1 MARSVGEG
9 RRVDAL
15 LDEAVAVHRGADD
28 VFGLA
33 VALQNL
39 AEGLMEQNDFAGA
52 YAAYAESQALHARLG
67 HHHRVAI
74 TYGLMANAAIVQGDY
89 DRAIRLAS
97 TSAEVAAQYNNTYV
111 ATGARWLIGLVQTL
125 QADPAGVALLRPG
138 LEIFITYQYV
148 AGVAFSLE
156 ALAAQAALHGD
167 PFLGGKLFGAAQ
179 ALRETA
185 HVPVT
190 AAFQPDVERWKAMAQ
205 GTLSAEAWQ
214 EAVGAGR
221 ALTRAEAIALALTV
235 GQAV

>member
-1 MARSVGEG
+1 
-9 RRVDAL
+9 
-15 LDEAVAVHRGADD
+15 
-28 VFGLA
+28 
-33 VALQNL
+33 
-39 AEGLMEQNDFAGA
+39 MEQNDFAGA
-52 YAAYAESQALHARLG
+52 YAAYEESQTLHDRLG

-89 DRAIRLAS
+89 ERAVRLAT
-97 TSAEVAAQYNNTYV
+97 TSAEVAARYNNEYV

-125 QADPAGVALLRPG
+125 QADPAGVAQLRPG
-138 LEIFITYQYV
+138 LEIFTAYQYV

-179 ALRETA
+179 ALREAA

-190 AAFQPDVERWKAMAQ
+190 AAFQPDVERWKVMAQ